1 MRFRYHIRER
11 IGECRFTRPVCSLT
25 SCMME
30 CALREAVV
38 QSPTAAAVFAIGCS
52 GMQESEALHDN
63 QDVSGSA
70 VGEPEC
76 SLVIIAVLS
85 YLPYAQGP
93 ACKMS
98 CGLQG
103 LRSCVRG
110 GGWPPQLRLGTH
122 RRARS

>member
-1 MRFRYHIRER
+1 MRFRYRISER

-25 SCMME
+25 SC
-30 CALREAVV
+30 ALREAFV

-52 GMQESEALHDN
+52 GMQESEALRDK

-76 SLVIIAVLS
+76 SLVTIALLS

-103 LRSCVRG
+103 LRSCVPHWG
-110 GGWPPQLRLGTH
+110 VAATIAVGDSQT
-122 RRARS
+122 SSFVT